1 MVENEFENL
10 RKKWYDKKEEEWS
23 TEVLFIAE
31 SPPAYSSLE
40 NYFYYTGDDADQR
53 NLFGSLLSPL
63 GIENDDFDS
72 KSGRLKEFLKK
83 YWLEDLFYDPIDDVD
98 ETDVGDHV
106 KKLKKEIER
115 INPDRILIML
125 PNKAEE
131 KIESVIE
138 YLDENIGGENI
149 NETLNNGDLIEK
161 EKKVI
166 RKLTRDI
173 KGEFD
178 IRAAPFPAQGIWK
191 YSIDLIGEEKRDR
204 SILEKVEE
212 LISRLNSRIEIED
225 DIPDWNRINNNSLEL
240 KDKSQSDSN
249 CGYTFKE
256 EKKKLSWK
264 VSFKVWANKNKD
276 WLKIENGE

>member
-161 EKKVI
+161 E
-166 RKLTRDI
+166 
-173 KGEFD
+173 
-178 IRAAPFPAQGIWK
+178 
-191 YSIDLIGEEKRDR
+191 
-204 SILEKVEE
+204 LEPNEV
-212 LISRLNSRIEIED
+212 L
-225 DIPDWNRINNNSLEL
+225 
-240 KDKSQSDSN
+240 
-249 CGYTFKE
+249 
-256 EKKKLSWK
+256 K
-264 VSFKVWANKNKD
+264 VSTGHVAAFEPSVYYDVQRTGGIKSSLFSGEGLFMTTLQGPGKVWLQSMTLPDLGAA
-276 WLKIENGE
+276 LSPHVSGGNGGSSGSNGPSISFG